1 MMWMT
6 ENLLLDSVV
15 GPTVVEIEN
24 CVALHSELGIAGRHL
39 DCTSKLDSN
48 VMSSYLIVF
57 FLQKYESM
65 SPRRIP
71 KREAEAPSV

>member
-24 CVALHSELGIAGRHL
+24 CVALHCELGIAGRHL

-48 VMSSYLIVF
+48 VMYL
-57 FLQKYESM
+57 LQKYESM